1 MALITNGQ
9 DIQNAI
15 NSVLKQNGYLIF
27 LGSGGQEIARIK
39 NDSEEALLPYK
50 LNLTDTGRI
59 NLKDSAGNILSY
71 VQQLSASE
79 QVAVREMIANPP
91 KAPGLALVHSEIAP
105 FQWGE
110 TGWAA
115 GDSSFAKIIYDGH
128 FSISLGQIKNNKQTI
143 PLVIEGKGG
152 FSIGDNANYTLK
164 FYALECS
171 SSGAGATGAN
181 NFAKSSE
188 VTASY
193 VFNVTRLK
201 NGYTNFK
208 CSCSGI
214 TEAMRGWSAIGF
226 LVEIYGEPLHAV

>member
-1 MALITNGQ
+1 MAIITNGK
-9 DIQNAI
+9 DIQNAVYG
-15 NSVLKQNGYLIF
+15 VLKKDGYLIF
-27 LGSGGQEIARIK
+27 LGSGGQEIARVK
-39 NDSEEALLPYK
+39 DDSEDASLPYK

-79 QVAVREMIANPP
+79 QAAVREMISNPP
-91 KAPGLALVHSEIAP
+91 KALVHSEITP

-128 FSISLGQIKNNKQTI
+128 FSISLGQIKNNRQTI
-143 PLVIEGKGG
+143 PLVIEGKDG

-181 NFAKSSE
+181 NFAKSSG

-214 TEAMRGWSAIGF
+214 TEVMHGWSAIGF
-226 LVEIYGEPLHAV
+226 LVEIYGEPLEAV